1 MERSIMLVLLE
12 NRRESAA
19 EVQQAFTDN
28 GCFIKTR
35 LGLND
40 GTPEQCTNTGLIIL
54 ELMGDHKAKNDLYDR
69 LKVIPHVSVQLVE
82 LSI

>member
-1 MERSIMLVLLE
+1 MEKSIMLVLLE
-12 NRRESAA
+12 NRRESAT
-19 EVQQAFTDN
+19 EVQQAFTDM

-35 LGLND
+35 IGLHD

-54 ELMGDHKAKNDLYDR
+54 ELMGDHKAKVDLYDR
-69 LKVIPHVSVQLVE
+69 LKVIPQVSVQLVE

>member
-1 MERSIMLVLLE
+1 MKKSIMLVLLE
-12 NRRESAA
+12 NRRESSA
-19 EVQQAFTDN
+19 EVQKALTEM

-35 LGLND
+35 IGLND
-40 GTPEQCTNTGLIIL
+40 STPEHCTNAGLIIL

-69 LKVIPHVSVQLVE
+69 LKVIPQVSVQLVE